1 MKRIINLNIFI
12 ALTLGMLIASGCSKY
27 IDILPKG
34 RKVPTTLADFEA
46 FVRDEYGNHRYP
58 HLQAINLQNDRFER
72 AEALNYS
79 PLTKANYLWEEGT
92 NRITYNN
99 SDESAYYTAYAAIS
113 NFNLL
118 VQYAPDATE
127 ATDADRKILIAQ
139 AKLGRAMHYFLLVN
153 YYADTYDAATA
164 GTKRAVPLIES
175 ADIGAPYTQVT
186 IQQMY
191 DYILR
196 NASEALPDLPAKG
209 ATILHG
215 SKGAAHA
222 FLARVYLQMG
232 DYDKALASANAA
244 LAVNDELYD
253 WVAFYNSFKT
263 QIDQPGA
270 YPSLPSP
277 RNYEFVE
284 NYIFGHEDAVY
295 SKREYNIRTDR
306 AARFDAGDA
315 SFLSRWKL
323 RTIGTDTYF
332 YSIQTGRFNDG
343 GITTTEVYLIKAECL
358 ARKNDLTGAMT
369 ALNAVRAKRILPAEY
384 TALTAANTAEAI
396 GHIRRTKENAT
407 MFSIVAF
414 ADMRRFNKEPQ
425 YARTLTKTENGTAL
439 SLKPDSHMWTM
450 PFPQGA
456 INNPGNGTI
465 QQNVNQ

>member
-1 MKRIINLNIFI
+1 MQRYIRLNISI
-12 ALTLGMLIASGCSKY
+12 VLLLGLVLASGCEKY
-27 IDILPKG
+27 LGILPKG
-34 RKVPTTLADFEA
+34 KKIPATLADYEA
-46 FVRDEYGNHRYP
+46 FVRDEYGNQRYP
-58 HLQAINLQNDRFER
+58 HLQAIYLLNDRFER
-72 AEALNYS
+72 AEALNFS

-113 NFNLL
+113 TFNLL
-118 VQYAPDATE
+118 VQYVPEATE
-127 ATDADRKILIAQ
+127 ATDEARKILLAQ

-153 YYADTYDAATA
+153 YYADTYEAANA
-164 GTKRAVPLIES
+164 GTKLSVPLIES
-175 ADIGAPYTQVT
+175 ADLGAPYTQVT
-186 IQQMY
+186 IQAMY

-196 NASEALPDLPAKG
+196 NTNEALPDLPDKG

-232 DYDKALASANAA
+232 DYDKALASANNA
-244 LAVNDELYD
+244 LAVNDQLFD
-253 WVAFYNSFKT
+253 WVAYYNNYKT
-263 QIDQPGA
+263 QIEQPDL
-270 YPSLPSP
+270 YPSLPSA
-277 RNYEFVE
+277 RGYESVE

-295 SKREYNIRTDR
+295 SKREYNVRTDR
-306 AARFDAGDA
+306 AARFEAGDA
-315 SFLSRWKL
+315 SFLSRWKQ

-358 ARKNDLTGAMT
+358 ARKNDLSGAMT
-369 ALNAVRAKRILPAEY
+369 ALNAVRAKRILPAQY
-384 TALTAANTAEAI
+384 AALTAANTAQAI

-407 MFSIVAF
+407 LFSIVAF
-414 ADMRRFNKEPQ
+414 GDMRRFNKDPQ
-425 YARTLTKTENGTAL
+425 YARTLTKTENGTAI

-465 QQNVNQ
+465 QQNVNL